1 MQEWVK
7 KVQTELTNKKY
18 EVGPVDGVF
27 GYLTQSAVKQFQ
39 KDNSLVEDGVAGR
52 ITRAKLFPK

>member
-7 KVQTELTNKKY
+7 KIQTHLSEKKY

-27 GYLTQSAVKQFQ
+27 GFLTQSAVKQFQ
-39 KDNSLVEDGVAGR
+39 KDNHLVEDGVAGR
-52 ITRAKLFPK
+52 ITRSKLFPK